1 MKKGNLQCVAVPFLL
16 PYLMDWSGHMVKYIL
31 KKLVKMI
38 PMLLVISLVVF
49 LGLRATGIDPITYM
63 VSMEVQAQSPEI
75 VEELRENLGLN
86 NPLIV
91 QYFNWLKQ
99 ILTGDLGYSF
109 SGQSISSIVAERLP
123 YTLELSGYALV
134 LSTIIGVGIGIISA
148 ARQNGVVDYVGRVFA
163 VLGQAVPQFL
173 VGIILIQIFSI
184 KLGWFPSA
192 NRVSPDATNKVLD
205 AFVHLFLPVLTLV
218 IGMVAVL
225 MRYARN
231 TMLDVMN
238 SDYIRT
244 ARSKGIPEYKV
255 YMKHGFRNAMKPVLI
270 IVMFRIPVLIGGSV
284 VIESV
289 FSYPGIG
296 LTMTNAIVSNDYPT
310 VMVITLIIAAVMLVC
325 SFMVDVLNALLDP
338 RVRLGE

>member
-1 MKKGNLQCVAVPFLL
+1 MI
-16 PYLMDWSGHMVKYIL
+16 KYIL
-31 KKLVKMI
+31 KKLLQMI
-38 PMLLVISLVVF
+38 PMLLVISLIVF

-75 VEELRENLGLN
+75 VEQLRENLGLN
-86 NPLIV
+86 DPLIV

-99 ILTGDLGYSF
+99 IVTGDLGYSF
-109 SGQSISSIVAERLP
+109 GGQSIASIVAVRLP

-134 LSTIIGVGIGIISA
+134 FSTIIGVAIGIFSA

-192 NRVSPDATNKVLD
+192 NRVSPDATNKIYD
-205 AFVHLFLPVLTLV
+205 AFIHLFLPVLTLT

-244 ARSKGIPEYKV
+244 AS
-255 YMKHGFRNAMKPVLI
+255 
-270 IVMFRIPVLIGGSV
+270 S
-284 VIESV
+284 
-289 FSYPGIG
+289 
-296 LTMTNAIVSNDYPT
+296 
-310 VMVITLIIAAVMLVC
+310 
-325 SFMVDVLNALLDP
+325 
-338 RVRLGE
+338 